1 MATHKIIIK
10 PFEVIYDGNM
20 AQQWLHWVER
30 FKLYVDVMKIT
41 DEKDKINNLLL
52 YGGDDVFDVY
62 LPLKDGSDDFA
73 AVLKKLTDHFNPTAN
88 SQVGVFR
95 FRRCY
100 QYPEEKFDEFVN
112 RLRDLAK
119 TCEFGAA
126 LDGELKTQLIQGS
139 NSENFQ
145 TKAMEDSSLDLA
157 GIIKLGRTVEVV
169 SKQIQEMRK
178 SQGCRLPDVEASVHQ
193 LKHIRVSKTPDN
205 NYEPSNKECFNC
217 GGPYPHEGQCPALG
231 KTCNF

>member
-88 SQVGVFR
+88 SQVSVFR
-95 FRRCY
+95 FRRCN

-112 RLRDLAK
+112 RRI
-119 TCEFGAA
+119 EN
-126 LDGELKTQLIQGS
+126 GELKTQLIQGS

-145 TKAMEDSSLDLA
+145 TKAMENSSLDLA
-157 GIIKLGRTVEVV
+157 GII
-169 SKQIQEMRK
+169 
-178 SQGCRLPDVEASVHQ
+178 
-193 LKHIRVSKTPDN
+193 
-205 NYEPSNKECFNC
+205 
-217 GGPYPHEGQCPALG
+217 
-231 KTCNF
+231 